1 MDSLINGCCRKSKK
15 KRQYKGQKEKNKRTN
30 NDHHLQN
37 TTQNTKDRST
47 RTPLETTKILS
58 KMCPLY

>member
-1 MDSLINGCCRKSKK
+1 MINGCCRKSKK
-15 KRQYKGQKEKNKRTN
+15 ERQKEKNKRTD